1 MAIRYDEEGNP
12 YDDGS
17 YDYSEEA
24 PQEYV
29 AEEEYVVEEE
39 YVPEEDS
46 GGGYEED
53 YNYEQ
58 DMVEEEPVYVEDSA
72 YQEEPLYEGND
83 IYVQED
89 PYVAAADPVVEED
102 PVFEEKPVVEE
113 DPYAIVESSDFYK
126 NSPAYEKE
134 PIQEEPPPPVSGAEK
149 VSTSQYEN
157 LRATPLRPGGAT
169 PVRDFLF
176 GRKGR
181 YTQSEPVVSSSPV
194 AVVSEEPV
202 PVRGLEA
209 LAPTEVGAYDY
220 RPASIQGP
228 PSELMRDPA
237 TRIADGVIKMPAGN
251 PNPEVPTIFTNRLN
265 DPERIMAYQYKM
277 GMNDI
282 PETTT
287 YIDKFGREIPA
298 SGFFPVEDSAA
309 PVTAK
314 PAERIMVSDGVIK
327 MPAGD
332 PNPSPSKIAI
342 QKDAS
347 GRDFTADPF
356 EYVDHPQYGTSPKMT
371 MKQFQEKEN
380 PPSGMIDK
388 FGRDIPYKYSMLDR
402 TPEGMAIIPKGN
414 KFQGDSDP
422 KYGRVFNPLVF
433 PEMERTLIQDRDNK
447 SWGGDYANLINNGSI
462 KNLEQYYAG
471 MERLGFKPNEMRTV
485 YPEGQPLPPKQT
497 DLPQFDPKWDGSLRV
512 TNPDGTVQGAQPAA
526 PKSVPVAAAAAGTMG
541 EAPAAPV
548 SKEPAA
554 PAVSDPLAPVNSVEA
569 KTKAALGAAKS
580 DPNQLTPFEFEQKI
594 HGDMRDAAFLKPEDQ
609 DKANDAYDKALA
621 EGKVRPIEDPEFIKD
636 YNNQRARAFKNLSA
650 EDLTGKY
657 YDTKDKNQKLA
668 IADQILT
675 RMLEP
680 LTENQK
686 EALRDGESVKRKL
699 NYIEMP
705 KGIGGLFQH
714 TNSIARE
721 ALSRKPG
728 GVFITTPQDVGLGKA
743 PASAPAPAAPAP
755 AAPAGAAP
763 AGPSGQGS
771 VTPRPEAKT
780 TNSIM
785 PVEGNKLVIPSVGI
799 NGELKTDLIK
809 APDQIPTI
817 GEANQAVAKISARQ
831 AEDINNIPLPNI
843 KKILRSQ
850 QGRQDALDE
859 GTLNY
864 LQNETNSWSESIKK
878 EWSESQTT
886 NKSGSNSAAQGRSN
900 SFNNSFKNAGGGSSS
915 NGTDLTNKTG
925 SESSAGSSQTSQVG
939 GSTGSTKSGDTTKV
953 DNRANV
959 MKMLDEN
966 GKAQVETMMA
976 NYANEL
982 SKVSRNHKAMLAPYL
997 DRQKVLSG
1005 RAGDYRKDTENLF
1018 KVATIPENFAAAVD
1032 PTNAS
1037 NLKGFL
1043 NHVNTRQAPVVDAWN
1058 KAVPYLYLATDNNGM
1073 RDTGKT
1079 PLANLSFPHVKNV
1092 IDGAL
1097 GQAGTPLENLG
1108 LDTTDLVD
1116 RMRNNTGPEDLA
1128 REYLRTD
1135 GSYDGLATMKAGG
1148 STGSSKSV
1156 QAYNSARIL
1165 NGLDVLTTIATLPST
1180 RNPDGTMGPKQLIP
1194 FDKFVLTASKMIHD
1208 NPANNNH
1215 LGPVTIEFMKSVPE
1229 YRAKL
1234 EELSKSKGYATF
1246 GYDTKQRDIY
1256 YKLNAMGD
1264 PANFFDWY
1272 NGRTSKLIPR
1282 K

>member
-24 PQEYV
+24 PQEEYV
-29 AEEEYVVEEE
+29 PEEEYVPQEE

-46 GGGYEED
+46 GGGYDVGSSEGD

-58 DMVEEEPVYVEDSA
+58 DIVAEDPI

-83 IYVQED
+83 IYIQED
-89 PYVAAADPVVEED
+89 PYAAAADPVAVAD
-102 PVFEEKPVVEE
+102 PVVNE
-113 DPYAIVESSDFYK
+113 DPYDSFK
-126 NSPAYEKE
+126 NSAALQEE
-134 PIQEEPPPPVSGAEK
+134 PIQTEDPPPVSGAEK

-157 LRATPLRPGGAT
+157 LRATPLRGGQNGSVRT

-181 YTQSEPVVSSSPV
+181 YTQSEPTVYASESSSPI

-209 LAPTEVGAYDY
+209 LAPTEAGAYDY

-228 PSELMRDPA
+228 PSELMRDP
-237 TRIADGVIKMPAGN
+237 VVKMPAGN

-287 YIDKFGREIPA
+287 SIDKFGREIPA
-298 SGFFPVEDSAA
+298 SGFFPVEGSAA

-332 PNPSPSKIAI
+332 PNPNPPKIAI

-512 TNPDGTVQGAQPAA
+512 TNPDGTVQGAPPAA
-526 PKSVPVAAAAAGTMG
+526 SKSVPVAAAAAGTMG
-541 EAPAAPV
+541 ESPAAPV

-569 KTKAALGAAKS
+569 KAKAALGATK
-580 DPNQLTPFEFEQKI
+580 DEPYQLTPKEFEQKI
-594 HGDMRDAAFLKPEDQ
+594 HADLKAAMRFGTKEDQ
-609 DKANDAYDKALA
+609 DKATSAYYKALKD
-621 EGKVRPIEDPEFIKD
+621 GKAQPIDDPDTNKRYTESYRKL
-636 YNNQRARAFKNLSA
+636 NAN
-650 EDLTGKY
+650 DLTGRF
-657 YDTKDKNQKLA
+657 YDTPDKVEKRL
-668 IADQILT
+668 IADVILEKL
-675 RMLEP
+675 LEP

-686 EALRDGESVKRKL
+686 EALRDGESVKRKV

-714 TNSIARE
+714 TNSIARG
-721 ALSRKPG
+721 ALSNKPG
-728 GVFITTPQDVGLGKA
+728 GVFITTPEDVGLGGSPLPAAPIA
-743 PASAPAPAAPAP
+743 PAANAPAAVAPAPAPV
-755 AAPAGAAP
+755 GAAP

-771 VTPRPEAKT
+771 VTPRPAAKP

-785 PVEGNKLVIPSVGI
+785 PVEGNKLVIPSIGAD
-799 NGELKTDLIK
+799 GQLKTDLIK
-809 APDQIPTI
+809 SPDQIQTPA
-817 GEANQAVAKISARQ
+817 EANQAVAKISAKQ
-831 AEDINNIPLPNI
+831 AEDINNVPLPNI
-843 KKILRSQ
+843 KKILRSLG
-850 QGRQDALDE
+850 GRQDALSD
-859 GTLNY
+859 GQLNF
-864 LQNETNSWSESIKK
+864 LQNETNSWAESIKK
-878 EWSESQTT
+878 EWSESQTNT
-886 NKSGSNSAAQGRSN
+886 KSGNNSVAQGRSN
-900 SFNNSFKNAGGGSSS
+900 SFNTSVKNSGGGSNS
-915 NGTDLTNKTG
+915 NGVDYTNKTG
-925 SESSAGSSQTSQVG
+925 SENSAGSSQTSQVG
-939 GSTGSTKSGDTTKV
+939 GSTSSTKSGDITKV

-959 MKMLDEN
+959 MGMLNEN
-966 GKAQVETMMA
+966 EKIQVSNMMTK
-976 NYANEL
+976 YADDVAT
-982 SKVSRNHKAMLAPYL
+982 VSRNHKAMLAPYL
-997 DRQKVLSG
+997 NRQAALSG

-1037 NLKGFL
+1037 NLKDFL
-1043 NHVNTRQAPVVDAWN
+1043 NHINTKQAPVVDAWN

-1073 RDTGKT
+1073 KDTGKT
-1079 PLANLSFPHVKNV
+1079 PLANLSFPHVRNV

-1097 GQAGTPLENLG
+1097 GQADTPLQNLG
-1108 LDTTDLVD
+1108 LDATGLVD
-1116 RMRNNTGPEDLA
+1116 SMRNNVGPLDLA
-1128 REYLRTD
+1128 RENLRAD
-1135 GSYDGLATMKAGG
+1135 GSYDGLNAMKAGG
-1148 STGSSKSV
+1148 STASSKSV
-1156 QAYNSARIL
+1156 QAYNNARIL
-1165 NGLDVLTTIATLPST
+1165 NGLDVLTTIATMPST

-1215 LGPVTIEFMKSVPE
+1215 LGPVAIEFIKSVPE
-1229 YRAKL
+1229 YRSRL
-1234 EELSKSKGYATF
+1234 EEISNKKGR
-1246 GYDTKQRDIY
+1246 GYLY
-1256 YKLNAMGD
+1256 GHVESELAVFNKLNAMAD